1 MNWERR
7 DSHSTLI
14 EGGLTTEVIRN
25 GLFRGSFTPE
35 DWVRLEGER
44 EWRQLVTID
53 EFAGCVTGSRRRRIR
68 PAEEDDALDMTPMID
83 CTFLL
88 LIFFM
93 ITASFHLQKGLD
105 FPPDQ
110 TPTSTQETSSEQLP
124 GLNQFTDRLMVE
136 ISESDQLTI
145 KSSPDESTPGE
156 SIAPSELVATLRR
169 LARDTKKTS
178 VIIVAHELASHES
191 VVLVIDSCG
200 QAGIREVSL
209 GDAVSQRL
217 PSGASSTIRRD

>member
-7 DSHSTLI
+7 NSHSTLI
-14 EGGLTTEVIRN
+14 EGGLTTEAIRD

-35 DWVRLEGER
+35 DWVRRTGDR
-44 EWRQLVTID
+44 EWHQLVTID

-110 TPTSTQETSSEQLP
+110 TQTPTQESSPDLLP
-124 GLNQFTDRLMVE
+124 GLEQFTDRLIVE
-136 ISESDQLTI
+136 ISEGDQLTL
-145 KSSPDESTPGE
+145 KTSPNEGTPGE
-156 SIAPSELVATLRR
+156 PIQPGELVATLRR

-178 VIIVAHELASHES
+178 VLIVAHELASHES

-200 QAGIREVSL
+200 QAGIKEVSL

-217 PSGASSTIRRD
+217 PGSPSGGIRRE